1 MIWTILGVSV
11 AIVAVFCI
19 SVAETLLG
27 KAVFENH
34 RQYIALA
41 FGAFGVVT
49 FCIGL
54 RLKGKR
60 RAGQK
65 ENPDDAE
72 LSKNFI
78 LLDLRYWGPMLLVL
92 GAITLFIRPLKQ
104 TKVEQVVAVAKPA
117 AKEIVVQAPKPAPE
131 ISKPKAPV
139 AFPALKMQG
148 VILGEERTIAIIN
161 GRSYSVG
168 DHVGNVVIAS
178 INREGVVL
186 ELDGELK
193 SLTLK

>member
-27 KAVFENH
+27 KPIFENH
-34 RQYIALA
+34 RQYIAGA
-41 FGAFGVVT
+41 FGALGVVA
-49 FCIGL
+49 FLIGL
-54 RLKGKR
+54 RIKGKR
-60 RAGQK
+60 REDQ
-65 ENPDDAE
+65 EDNHDAE
-72 LSKNFI
+72 LSKNFL

-104 TKVEQVVAVAKPA
+104 TKVEVVAVAKPA
-117 AKEIVVQAPKPAPE
+117 AKEVVVQAPKAAPE

-139 AFPALKMQG
+139 TFPALKMQG
-148 VILGEERTIAIIN
+148 LILGEERPIAIIN
-161 GRSYSVG
+161 GRSYTVG
-168 DHVGNVVIAS
+168 DHVGEVVIAS